1 MVSASASLFAER
13 RNAILGATRIIHAN
27 EVSSTL
33 PNAARDARG
42 GVAQREKKLE
52 RVLIEHLDRRVQQR
66 HRQQLRCKRNPDL
79 SACLSWMWSSVKQL
93 RDFRWRTLAS
103 GEYLM
108 ASTSSVIVRVR
119 AHSSVIRCC
128 VADHSGSSF
137 NSTSQNFTSWS
148 ALPVAI
154 CREPEP
160 PRSAGR
166 ASMAHTAPAC
176 ASIASSIEEEPR
188 SYSSSCPDFVPITT
202 CDHFQGSVR
211 TCHGK
216 VGLRGQWNA
225 CRIQILWVICMKV
238 VKIVVVT
245 ILWYAK
251 NI

>member
-1 MVSASASLFAER
+1 
-13 RNAILGATRIIHAN
+13 
-27 EVSSTL
+27 
-33 PNAARDARG
+33 
-42 GVAQREKKLE
+42 
-52 RVLIEHLDRRVQQR
+52 
-66 HRQQLRCKRNPDL
+66 
-79 SACLSWMWSSVKQL
+79 MWSSVKQL

-108 ASTSSVIVRVR
+108 ASTSSVIVSVR

-202 CDHFQGSVR
+202 CDHFGFGQDFSWQSRLAWAVECVSNSDSMGDMYEGRQNRSCDDSLVCKEHLNHPYRGR
-211 TCHGK
+211 TKQH
-216 VGLRGQWNA
+216 
-225 CRIQILWVICMKV
+225 
-238 VKIVVVT
+238 T
-245 ILWYAK
+245 S
-251 NI
+251 